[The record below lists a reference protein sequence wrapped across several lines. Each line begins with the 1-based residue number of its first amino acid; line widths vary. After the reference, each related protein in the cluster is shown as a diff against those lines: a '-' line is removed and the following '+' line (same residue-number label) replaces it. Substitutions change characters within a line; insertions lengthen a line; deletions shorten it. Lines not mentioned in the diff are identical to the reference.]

1 MAYKLLQIVYESAD
15 ENIIIKR
22 LDDKGFW
29 EINKEAFR
37 DAMRRYEFKVEAGSS
52 TFDSVE
58 QRRED
63 ALAKFNI

>member
-1 MAYKLLQIVYESAD
+1 
-15 ENIIIKR
+15 
-22 LDDKGFW
+22 
-29 EINKEAFR
+29 
-37 DAMRRYEFKVEAGSS
+37 MRRYEFKVEAGSS